1 MYMQGMLERM
11 LKANSTVLYCQEGK
25 LLRSSGIVVEPTE
38 QYGAKCASTRDNS
51 STEWGRPDLG
61 RDATSART
69 PGRGLY
75 LTQLHVSRDVLSQ
88 ISLEDTRVNHFR
100 FPRRTRDALVYSL
113 MPPFSTAS
121 PIPSS
126 RQPMASAVPTP
137 YNPRAARWTR
147 SYEFDASI
155 ALVGIRGTGLSTLAV
170 FAANLLNFELLD
182 ADHQFYQ
189 ATGLSRARFRSSYGM
204 DKYRNAE
211 SSLLRSMLLGHPSKT
226 IIVCGPGA
234 VEATGQALLCAYA
247 LDHPVIYVSR
257 DIQGI
262 QDHLKVWDSNT
273 ISSIYR
279 ASTPTLRSVSNFE
292 FYNSTHFMHED
303 SYPNNRRITGSSLA
317 LKRVEQNFAL
327 FLQSVTAQKAFCE
340 EQHHLRL
347 LAQNGRRFT
356 SALTVYAPVPATFW
370 SDVIHEDFLA
380 DAVELIVPTS
390 MLGSGL
396 GKFDHSDADFMT
408 QQYHSAKSA
417 AHVPV
422 ILSLKSASNLSVP
435 TDEEC
440 YFEALHHGLRLGPDF
455 LCVDLIY
462 DRDLIRRLIAV
473 KGRTKIIA
481 DYSESAP
488 SSGNWD
494 SPKWKD
500 IIHLAE
506 EIGADAVRL
515 RQETTAV
522 KDNFAVRYFVDQV
535 TASNQIKIPVIAYN
549 TGFPGKMSRF
559 MGAHLNPVTDSRLQ
573 SETAQ
578 DQQAQD
584 QQAQFLTARDAQ
596 AALYSAFVLD
606 AMQFGIYGNNVNHSL
621 SPAMHNAAF
630 EASGMPH
637 TYTTF
642 QHSTLEQLKALLS
655 SPSIGGLSVTAP
667 FKTQVLPFV
676 HQMSH
681 EAEIIGAI
689 NTLIPIRSHDG
700 FLSSERNRAG
710 TPVSLYGDN
719 TDWIGIRDCIQANLS
734 PVNAI
739 NHRTTALVIG
749 AGGMARAATYALL
762 GLGVRQLFFHNRTC
776 ERAQALVN
784 YFEEEDRLLAI
795 SKACQHGS
803 GRLPTSVQTDLRMQI
818 LAEKS
823 NIWPHDVKYPT
834 IIVSCIATKDIGGK
848 CSVDTSLP
856 PAWLASTTGGVALEV
871 CNFS

>member
-1 MYMQGMLERM
+1 
-11 LKANSTVLYCQEGK
+11 
-25 LLRSSGIVVEPTE
+25 
-38 QYGAKCASTRDNS
+38 
-51 STEWGRPDLG
+51 
-61 RDATSART
+61 
-69 PGRGLY
+69 
-75 LTQLHVSRDVLSQ
+75 
-88 ISLEDTRVNHFR
+88 
-100 FPRRTRDALVYSL
+100 
-113 MPPFSTAS
+113 MPFSSTAS

-126 RQPMASAVPTP
+126 RQPMASAVPTS
-137 YNPRAARWTR
+137 YNPSAARWTR

-189 ATGLSRARFRSSYGM
+189 ATGLSRAKFRSSYGM
-204 DKYRNAE
+204 EKYRNAE

-226 IIVCGPGA
+226 VIVCGPGA
-234 VEATGQALLCAYA
+234 VEATGQALLSAYA
-247 LDHPVIYVSR
+247 LNHPVIYVSR
-257 DIQGI
+257 DIHGI

-292 FYNSTHFMHED
+292 FYNSTHSMHEN
-303 SYPNNRRITGSSLA
+303 SYSSNRRNTGSSLV
-317 LKRVEQNFAL
+317 LKRVEQDFAL
-327 FLQSVTAQKAFCE
+327 FLQSITAQKTFYE
-340 EQHHLRL
+340 EQHHLQL
-347 LAQNGRRFT
+347 LAQNGRQFT
-356 SALTVYAPVPATFW
+356 SALTAYAPVPATFW

-380 DAVELIVPTS
+380 DAIELIVPTS
-390 MLGSGL
+390 MLGTGL
-396 GKFDHSDADFMT
+396 GEFDHSDADFMT

-417 AHVPV
+417 AHVPI
-422 ILSLKSASNLSVP
+422 ILSFESANNLSVP
-435 TDEEC
+435 TNEMC
-440 YFEALHHGLRLGPDF
+440 YFEALHHGLRLGSDF
-455 LCVDLIY
+455 LCVDLTY

-473 KGRTKIIA
+473 KGRTKVIA
-481 DYSESAP
+481 DYSESVP

-494 SPKWKD
+494 SSKWKD

-515 RQETTAV
+515 RQETTAF
-522 KDNFAVRYFVDQV
+522 KDNFAVRHFVDQV
-535 TASNQIKIPVIAYN
+535 TASNQSKIPVIAYN
-549 TGFPGKMSRF
+549 TGSPGKMSRF
-559 MGAHLNPVTDSRLQ
+559 MGAHLNPVTDSRLRSQ
-573 SETAQ
+573 ATQ
-578 DQQAQD
+578 DQQAQL
-584 QQAQFLTARDAQ
+584 LTARNAQ
-596 AALYSAFVLD
+596 VALYSSFVLD

-637 TYTTF
+637 TYRTF
-642 QHSTLEQLKALLS
+642 QHSTLDQLKTLLS
-655 SPSIGGLSVTAP
+655 DPSVGGFSITAP
-667 FKTQVLPFV
+667 FKTQVLPLV
-676 HQMSH
+676 HQISH

-689 NTLIPIRSHDG
+689 NTVIPIRSYDG

-710 TPVSLYGDN
+710 TPVALYGDN

-739 NHRTTALVIG
+739 NHKTTALVVG

-776 ERAQALVN
+776 ERAQALVD
-784 YFEEEDRLLAI
+784 YFEEDDRLLAM
-795 SKACQHGS
+795 SKACQHGT
-803 GRLPTSVQTDLRMQI
+803 GRLPTNVQTDLRMQI

-823 NIWPHDVKYPT
+823 NVWPHDIKHPT

-856 PAWLASTTGGVALEV
+856 PAWLASETGGVALEV
-871 CNFS
+871 CNFSLACLAWLTLL

>member
-1 MYMQGMLERM
+1 
-11 LKANSTVLYCQEGK
+11 
-25 LLRSSGIVVEPTE
+25 
-38 QYGAKCASTRDNS
+38 
-51 STEWGRPDLG
+51 
-61 RDATSART
+61 
-69 PGRGLY
+69 
-75 LTQLHVSRDVLSQ
+75 
-88 ISLEDTRVNHFR
+88 
-100 FPRRTRDALVYSL
+100 
-113 MPPFSTAS
+113 
-121 PIPSS
+121 
-126 RQPMASAVPTP
+126 MAPAVPTS
-137 YNPRAARWTR
+137 YNPSAARWTR
-147 SYEFDASI
+147 SYGFDASI

-189 ATGLSRARFRSSYGM
+189 ATGLSRAKFRSSYGM

-226 IIVCGPGA
+226 VIVCGPGA
-234 VEATGQALLCAYA
+234 VEATGQALLSAYA
-247 LDHPVIYVSR
+247 LDHLVIYVSR

-262 QDHLKVWDSNT
+262 QDHLRVWDSNT

-292 FYNSTHFMHED
+292 FYNSTHSMHED
-303 SYPNNRRITGSSLA
+303 SYPNDRRKTGSSLA
-317 LKRVEQNFAL
+317 LKRVEQSFAL
-327 FLQSVTAQKAFCE
+327 FLQSVTAQKTFCE
-340 EQHHLRL
+340 EQHHLQL
-347 LAQNGRRFT
+347 LAQNGRQFT

-380 DAVELIVPTS
+380 DAIELIVPTS
-390 MLGSGL
+390 MLGTDL
-396 GKFDHSDADFMT
+396 GEFDHSDADFMT

-417 AHVPV
+417 AHVPI
-422 ILSLKSASNLSVP
+422 ILSIESINNLSAP
-435 TDEEC
+435 TNAMC
-440 YFEALHHGLRLGPDF
+440 YFEALHHGLRLSPDF
-455 LCVDLIY
+455 LCVDLTY

-473 KGRTKIIA
+473 KGRTKVIA

-488 SSGNWD
+488 SSGNWN
-494 SPKWKD
+494 SPKWRD
-500 IIHLAE
+500 MVHLAK

-522 KDNFAVRYFVDQV
+522 EDNFAVRHFVDQI
-535 TASNQIKIPVIAYN
+535 TASNQSKITVIAYN

-573 SETAQ
+573 SQATR
-578 DQQAQD
+578 DQQGQL
-584 QQAQFLTARDAQ
+584 LTVRDAQ
-596 AALYSAFVLD
+596 VSLYSSFVLD

-637 TYTTF
+637 TYRAF
-642 QHSTLEQLKALLS
+642 QNSSLEQLKTLIS
-655 SPSIGGLSVTAP
+655 NPNVGGLSVTAP
-667 FKTQVLPFV
+667 FKTQVLPLV
-676 HQMSH
+676 HQISH

-700 FLSSERNRAG
+700 FLFSERNRAG
-710 TPVSLYGDN
+710 TPVALYGDN

-784 YFEEEDRLLAI
+784 YFEEENRLLAI
-795 SKACQHGS
+795 SKAYQHGS
-803 GRLPTSVQTDLRMQI
+803 ATLPTDIHNDLRMQI

-823 NIWPHDVKYPT
+823 NVWPHDVKHPT
-834 IIVSCIATKDIGGK
+834 IIVSCIATKDIGGE

-856 PAWLASTTGGVALEV
+856 PAWLASKTGGVALEV
-871 CNFS
+871 CSFS